1 MIQPINTTLGKDI
14 FSKERTLRNSLS
26 NGINILYLLLTKVVN
41 SEPLKQHTK
50 MHNRC
55 IIRTKLKE
63 K

>member
-41 SEPLKQHTK
+41 SEPLKQRTK
-50 MHNRC
+50 MYNRC

>member
-41 SEPLKQHTK
+41 SEPLKQQTK